1 MVISAMMADQPPPL
15 EATPILNEVPL
26 LPHMVNG
33 DTTQQTVD
41 QWGGWYSQQN
51 PYSVPATR
59 HPPAHLPINTLKRSR
74 LWDGAHGEGDRI
86 LIDRFSS
93 ASLPP
98 CLLLDRDPRWR
109 KVILVQVNP
118 GETFTIRTEDGHIQC
133 IQGPAHVPMMSP
145 NGSVPPIF
153 VPPGYVSQV
162 VEENGVRK
170 VIVLPHSTEF
180 HPSMHPPPPH
190 VPHYMHP
197 HPALLPHPPHPVYPP
212 VPGTG
217 EIPPQF
223 IHQHPPPPSPH
234 LYQEQESRSHGRANF
249 VQRDERTLKMQEHL
263 KKRLK
268 DRQASGHT
276 NNKMNSPPSSPH
288 KVNNSSSTNVQNGL
302 GKGQQGSGGQIK
314 QKQVGKARGSPV
326 PSGDSGMGES
336 DTESRKSE
344 ELLSFSKPTVSAIQ
358 ARSAVVSWSP
368 PVVSQSEET
377 HNLTPTTFTF
387 EVAVS
392 NSGKNGKF
400 KSVYTG
406 EETTFTLPDLR
417 PATDYHVR
425 VSASSSS
432 TKETVSELASFTT
445 ESCEPDPPAAP
456 KVVNKTKNSLNLQ
469 WKSSNDNGSKVTN
482 YLLEWDEG
490 KNRAFK
496 ECYYGHQK
504 QHKIT
509 KLSPS
514 TKYTFRLAAK
524 NDIGMSGFSETL
536 VCYTVGIVPPPPLS
550 PRLTEAG
557 VTWLSLKWSPPNG
570 VSSDDSLTYIL
581 EMEEEGSDYGF
592 QAGYN
597 GDELSCTL
605 KDLRRSTSYKFRLF
619 AHNTEGKS
627 GPSEV
632 VEYSTSP
639 DKPGAPSKPSVKG
652 KIHSHNVKVT
662 WDPPKDNGGSEISM
676 YVLEMS
682 EASAGNK
689 WETVYSGPTRE
700 HVCAHLKP
708 GTSYRLRVYCIGS
721 GGQSQASDV
730 LIVQTAAVPPGP
742 CHSLCLASK
751 AKPKEVSLQW
761 DPPSTDGGSEV
772 TEYIVE
778 IANCDQDERKQVYRG
793 QTLECTVPGLL
804 PGRTYCFWI
813 RAANKV
819 GLGPYSE
826 KAEIS
831 TAPGPPDP
839 CCVPLLSC
847 KTATCVVA
855 SWEIPACNGA
865 DVSEYRLEWGQV
877 EGSMHIIYS
886 GPLLSY
892 EVKGLTPATTYY
904 CRVQAVNITGAGL
917 FGEIGM
923 ITTPASVPAAVSVL
937 HLLEEDQME
946 APLPLSTCLA
956 LHWEEPCCHGAE
968 VLGYNIEYGEKQI
981 STVNRVTSHVLE
993 NLQPDTLYRIRIQA
1007 FNSLG
1012 AGPFSPSIKAKTKP
1026 LPPDP
1031 PHLECVVF
1039 SYQSLK
1045 LKWGEGPSRA
1055 LIANPTQFN
1064 LQMEDRFGRFI
1075 TVYSGPCHTYKM
1087 QRLSESTTYFFKIQA
1102 CNDAGEGEFSEVY
1115 AFSTTKS
1122 PPPALKAPKV
1132 HQLGDNICEV
1142 AWEPLQPMK
1151 GDAIVYILQLAS
1163 GREVDQVY
1171 KGPETSFRF
1180 TNMQTNCEYRF
1191 RVCAGRQYQDS
1202 TGLQELYGPYS
1213 PSTAFSSQ
1221 KQELI
1226 SQCSDTGPDLTKSR
1240 RKPLS
1245 DEQFAFLLLIIFAT
1259 VAILFA
1265 VIIQYFVIK

>member
-33 DTTQQTVD
+33 DTTQQ
-41 QWGGWYSQQN
+41 
-51 PYSVPATR
+51 
-59 HPPAHLPINTLKRSR
+59 
-74 LWDGAHGEGDRI
+74 
-86 LIDRFSS
+86 
-93 ASLPP
+93 
-98 CLLLDRDPRWR
+98 
-109 KVILVQVNP
+109 VILVQVNP

-133 IQGPAHVPMMSP
+133 IPGPAHVPMMSP

-170 VIVLPHSTEF
+170 VVVMPHSTEF

-217 EIPPQF
+217 EMPPQF

-234 LYQEQESRSHGRANF
+234 VYQEQESRSHGRTNF
-249 VQRDERTLKMQEHL
+249 APRDERTLKMQEHL

-276 NNKMNSPPSSPH
+276 NNKVNSPPSSPH
-288 KVNNSSSTNVQNGL
+288 KVQNSSNTNVQNGY
-302 GKGQQGSGGQIK
+302 GKGQQAAGGQMK
-314 QKQVGKARGSPV
+314 QKQVGKARGSP
-326 PSGDSGMGES
+326 PAEAEMGES
-336 DTESRKSE
+336 DTESRKTQ
-344 ELLSFSKPTVSAIQ
+344 ELFSISKPIVSEIQ
-358 ARSAVVSWSP
+358 ARSAVLSWTP
-368 PVVSQSEET
+368 PVASQDGEAQNVRT
-377 HNLTPTTFTF
+377 DTFMF
-387 EVAVS
+387 DVAIS
-392 NSGKNGKF
+392 NSGKTGKF
-400 KSVYTG
+400 KSIYAG
-406 EETTFTLPDLR
+406 EEMTITVPDLR

-432 TKETVSELASFTT
+432 TKEIVSELASFTT

-456 KVVNKTKNSLNLQ
+456 KIVNRTKNSLNLQ
-469 WKSSNDNGSKVTN
+469 WKSPNDNGSKITN

-490 KNRAFK
+490 KNGAFK
-496 ECYYGHQK
+496 ECYYGHLK
-504 QHKIT
+504 QHKLT
-509 KLSPS
+509 KLTPS

-536 VCYTVGIVPPPPLS
+536 VCYTIGIVPPPPQP
-550 PRLTEAG
+550 PRVTEGG
-557 VTWLSLKWSPPNG
+557 VTWLSLEWSPPNG
-570 VSSDDSLTYIL
+570 ISSDDSLTYIL

-605 KDLRRSTSYKFRLF
+605 KDLRRNTSYKFRLF

-627 GPSEV
+627 SPSEV
-632 VEYSTSP
+632 VEYSTCP
-639 DKPGAPSKPSVKG
+639 DKPGPPSKPAVKG
-652 KIHSHNVKVT
+652 KIHPHNVKVT
-662 WDPPKDNGGSEISM
+662 WDPPKDTGGSDISKYILEIS
-676 YVLEMS
+676 ES
-682 EASAGNK
+682 SPGSK
-689 WETVYSGPTRE
+689 WETAYTGSARE

-708 GTSYRLRVYCIGS
+708 GTSYRLRVCCVGR
-721 GGQSQASDV
+721 GGQSQPSDV
-730 LIVQTAAVPPGP
+730 LTVQTSAVPPGL
-742 CHSLCLASK
+742 CHPPCLAGK
-751 AKPKEVSLQW
+751 AKPREIALQW

-772 TEYIVE
+772 TEYVVE
-778 IANCDQDERKQVYRG
+778 TANCDQDERRQSYRG
-793 QTLECTVPGLL
+793 QALECTVTGLL

-813 RAANKV
+813 RAANRA

-826 KAEIS
+826 KAEIT
-831 TAPGPPDP
+831 TAPGPPDV
-839 CCVPLLSC
+839 CCPPQLIC
-847 KTATCVVA
+847 KTATCIVA
-855 SWEIPACNGA
+855 SWESPACNGA
-865 DVSEYRLEWGQV
+865 EVNEYRLEWGQI
-877 EGSMHIIYS
+877 EGSMHIVYS

-904 CRVQAVNITGAGL
+904 CRVQAVNIAGAGL
-917 FGEIGM
+917 FGEIAM
-923 ITTPASVPAAVSVL
+923 VTTPPSVPAAVAVL

-946 APLPLSTCLA
+946 APLPLSTCLV

-968 VLGYNIEYGEKQI
+968 ITGYNIEYGEKQLL
-981 STVNRVTSHVLE
+981 TVSRVTSHVLE
-993 NLQPDTLYRIRIQA
+993 NLQPDTLYRIRVQA

-1045 LKWGEGPSRA
+1045 LKWGEGSSRA

-1064 LQMEDRFGRFI
+1064 LQIEDKFGRFT
-1075 TVYSGPCHTYKM
+1075 TVYSGPCHTYKV
-1087 QRLSESTTYFFKIQA
+1087 QRLSESSTYYFRIQA

-1115 AFSTTKS
+1115 AFTTTKS

-1132 HQLGDNICEV
+1132 HQLGDNICDV
-1142 AWEPLQPMK
+1142 TWEPLQPMK
-1151 GDAIVYILQLAS
+1151 GDSIVYILQLAC

-1191 RVCAGRQYQDS
+1191 RVCAGRQYHDS
-1202 TGLQELYGPYS
+1202 TGSQELCGPYS
-1213 PSTAFSSQ
+1213 PSTVFLFQ
-1221 KQELI
+1221 KQESI
-1226 SQCSDTGPDLTKSR
+1226 SPYSDPSPELAKSG
-1240 RKPLS
+1240 RKALS
-1245 DEQFAFLLLIIFAT
+1245 DEQFAFLLLIGFAT

>member
-33 DTTQQTVD
+33 DTTQQAIACIKYCV
-41 QWGGWYSQQN
+41 
-51 PYSVPATR
+51 
-59 HPPAHLPINTLKRSR
+59 LEMTLVTAMREIHQIEQCR
-74 LWDGAHGEGDRI
+74 NRQ
-86 LIDRFSS
+86 
-93 ASLPP
+93 
-98 CLLLDRDPRWR
+98 
-109 KVILVQVNP
+109 VILVQVNP

-133 IQGPAHVPMMSP
+133 IQDPLAIFGPAHVPMMSP

-234 LYQEQESRSHGRANF
+234 LYQEQESRSHGRTNF

-288 KVNNSSSTNVQNGL
+288 KVNSSSTNVQNGL

-314 QKQVGKARGSPV
+314 QKQVGKTRGSPV

-344 ELLSFSKPTVSAIQ
+344 DLLSFSKPTVSEIQ

-368 PVVSQSEET
+368 PVVLQNEET
-377 HNLTPTTFTF
+377 HNPTPTTFTF

-490 KNRAFK
+490 KNGTFK

-536 VCYTVGIVPPPPLS
+536 VCYTVGIVPPPPLP

-639 DKPGAPSKPSVKG
+639 DKPGAPSKPTVKG

-689 WETVYSGPTRE
+689 WEIVYSGPTRE
-700 HVCAHLKP
+700 HVCTHLKP
-708 GTSYRLRVYCIGS
+708 GTSYRLRVYCIGR
-721 GGQSQASDV
+721 GGQSQASDA

-742 CHSLCLASK
+742 CHSLCLAGK
-751 AKPKEVSLQW
+751 AKAKEISLQW

-793 QTLECTVPGLL
+793 QALECTVSGLL

-831 TAPGPPDP
+831 TAPGPPEP

-855 SWEIPACNGA
+855 SWEVPACNGA
-865 DVSEYRLEWGQV
+865 EVSEYKLEWGQV

-904 CRVQAVNITGAGL
+904 CRVQAVNIAGAGL

-923 ITTPASVPAAVSVL
+923 ITTPASVPAAVAVL

-968 VLGYNIEYGEKQI
+968 VLGYNIEYGEKQV

-1075 TVYSGPCHTYKM
+1075 TVYSGPCHTYKV

-1102 CNDAGEGEFSEVY
+1102 CNDAGEGEFSEVN

-1132 HQLGDNICEV
+1132 HQMGDNVCEIT
-1142 AWEPLQPMK
+1142 WEPLQPMK

-1226 SQCSDTGPDLTKSR
+1226 SQCSDTSPDLTKSR

>member
-1 MVISAMMADQPPPL
+1 MVILAMMADQPPPL

-33 DTTQQTVD
+33 DTAQQ
-41 QWGGWYSQQN
+41 
-51 PYSVPATR
+51 
-59 HPPAHLPINTLKRSR
+59 
-74 LWDGAHGEGDRI
+74 
-86 LIDRFSS
+86 
-93 ASLPP
+93 
-98 CLLLDRDPRWR
+98 
-109 KVILVQVNP
+109 VILVQVNP

-153 VPPGYVSQV
+153 VPPGYVSQM

-170 VIVLPHSTEF
+170 VIVMPHSTEF

-217 EIPPQF
+217 ELPPQF
-223 IHQHPPPPSPH
+223 VHQHPPPPPPSPH
-234 LYQEQESRSHGRANF
+234 VYQEQESRSHARTNF
-249 VQRDERTLKMQEHL
+249 AQRDERTLKMQEHL

-268 DRQASGHT
+268 DRQASGHA

-288 KVNNSSSTNVQNGL
+288 KVHNSSSASVQNGF
-302 GKGQQGSGGQIK
+302 GKGQQGTGGPIK
-314 QKQVGKARGSPV
+314 QKQVGKTRGSPLA
-326 PSGDSGMGES
+326 DAEMGES
-336 DTESRKSE
+336 DTESRKSQE
-344 ELLSFSKPTVSAIQ
+344 VLSISKPIVSEIQ
-358 ARSAVVSWSP
+358 ARSAVLSWSP
-368 PVVSQSEET
+368 PVASQNGET
-377 HNLTPTTFTF
+377 PSASPATFTY
-387 EVAVS
+387 EVAIS

-400 KSVYTG
+400 KSIYVG
-406 EETTFTLPDLR
+406 EEIIITLPDLR

-432 TKETVSELASFTT
+432 IKEMVSELVSFTT

-456 KVVNKTKNSLNLQ
+456 KVVSKTKNSLNLQ
-469 WKSSNDNGSKVTN
+469 WKSSNDNGSKITS

-490 KNRAFK
+490 KSGAFK
-496 ECYYGHQK
+496 ECYYGHLK
-504 QHKIT
+504 QHKVT
-509 KLSPS
+509 KLTPS

-536 VCYTVGIVPPPPLS
+536 ICYTIGIVPPPPPP

-557 VTWLSLKWSPPNG
+557 VTWLSLEWSPPSG
-570 VSSDDSLTYIL
+570 VSSDDSLTYTL
-581 EMEEEGSDYGF
+581 ETEEEGSDYGF

-605 KDLRRSTSYKFRLF
+605 KDLRRSTAYKFRVF

-639 DKPGAPSKPSVKG
+639 DKPGPPSKPAVKG
-652 KIHSHNVKVT
+652 KIHPHNVKVT
-662 WDPPKDNGGSEISM
+662 WDPPKDNGGSDISA
-676 YVLEMS
+676 YILDIS
-682 EASAGNK
+682 EVSTGSK
-689 WETVYSGPTRE
+689 WETAYSGPTRE

-708 GTSYRLRVYCIGS
+708 GTCYRLRVCCIGR

-730 LIVQTAAVPPGP
+730 LTVQTAAIPPGP
-742 CHSLCLASK
+742 CLPPGLSGK
-751 AKPKEVSLQW
+751 AKPKEVTLQW
-761 DPPSTDGGSEV
+761 DPPSADGGSEV

-778 IANCDQDERKQVYRG
+778 VANSDQDERRQAYRG
-793 QTLECTVPGLL
+793 QALECTVNGLL

-813 RAANKV
+813 RAANKA
-819 GLGPYSE
+819 GLGPCSE

-839 CCVPLLSC
+839 CCVSMLTC
-847 KTATCVVA
+847 KTATCIVA
-855 SWEIPACNGA
+855 TWESPACNGA
-865 DVSEYRLEWGQV
+865 EVTEYRLEWGQV
-877 EGSMHIIYS
+877 EGSMHIVYS

-904 CRVQAVNITGAGL
+904 CRVQAVNIAGVGL

-923 ITTPASVPAAVSVL
+923 VTTPASVPAAVAVL
-937 HLLEEDQME
+937 HLLEEDQTE
-946 APLPLSTCLA
+946 APLPLSTCLS

-968 VLGYNIEYGEKQI
+968 ILGYHIEYGEKQL
-981 STVNRVTSHVLE
+981 STVSRVTSHVLE

-1007 FNSLG
+1007 FNGLG

-1075 TVYSGPCHTYKM
+1075 MVYSGPCHTYKV
-1087 QRLSESTTYFFKIQA
+1087 QRLSESTTYYFKIQA
-1102 CNDAGEGEFSEVY
+1102 CNDAGEGKFSEVY
-1115 AFSTTKS
+1115 AFATTKS

-1132 HQLGDNICEV
+1132 HQLGDNTCEV
-1142 AWEPLQPMK
+1142 TWEPLQPMK
-1151 GDAIVYILQLAS
+1151 GDSIVYILQLAI
-1163 GREVDQVY
+1163 GREVDQAY

-1180 TNMQTNCEYRF
+1180 SNLQTNCEYRF
-1191 RVCAGRQYQDS
+1191 RVCAGRQYQDT
-1202 TGLQELYGPYS
+1202 TGPQELHGPYS
-1213 PSTAFSSQ
+1213 PSTVFSSQ
-1221 KQELI
+1221 KPELVP
-1226 SQCSDTGPDLTKSR
+1226 QCSEPSPDLPKSR
-1240 RKPLS
+1240 RKALS
-1245 DEQFAFLLLIIFAT
+1245 DEQFAFLLLVGFAA
-1259 VAILFA
+1259 VAIVFA

>member
-1 MVISAMMADQPPPL
+1 MMADQPPPL

-33 DTTQQTVD
+33 DTTQQ
-41 QWGGWYSQQN
+41 
-51 PYSVPATR
+51 
-59 HPPAHLPINTLKRSR
+59 
-74 LWDGAHGEGDRI
+74 
-86 LIDRFSS
+86 
-93 ASLPP
+93 
-98 CLLLDRDPRWR
+98 
-109 KVILVQVNP
+109 VILVQVNP

-170 VIVLPHSTEF
+170 VIVMPHSTEF

-190 VPHYMHP
+190 VPHYIHP

-234 LYQEQESRSHGRANF
+234 LYQDQESRSHGRANF

-276 NNKMNSPPSSPH
+276 NNKANSPPASPH
-288 KVNNSSSTNVQNGL
+288 KANSSSGTNVQNGY
-302 GKGQQGSGGQIK
+302 GKGQPGTVGQMK
-314 QKQVGKARGSPV
+314 QKHIGKTRGSPI
-326 PSGDSGMGES
+326 PSADSGMGES

-344 ELLSFSKPTVSAIQ
+344 ELLSFSKPTVSEIQ
-358 ARSAVVSWSP
+358 ARSAVISWNAP
-368 PVVSQSEET
+368 AAAQNEET
-377 HNLTPTTFTF
+377 QSLTPEAFTF
-387 EVAVS
+387 EVALS

-400 KSVYTG
+400 KSLYSG
-406 EETTFTLPDLR
+406 EDVTFTLSELR

-425 VSASSSS
+425 VSASGHS
-432 TKETVSELASFTT
+432 TKESVSEVVSFTT

-456 KVVNKTKNSLNLQ
+456 KVVNKTKNSLTLQ
-469 WKSSNDNGSKVTN
+469 WKSSNDNGSKITS

-490 KNRAFK
+490 KTGAFK
-496 ECYYGHQK
+496 ECYYGHLK
-504 QHKIT
+504 QHKVT

-514 TKYTFRLAAK
+514 TKYAFRLAAK
-524 NDIGMSGFSETL
+524 NDIGMSGFGETL
-536 VCYTVGIVPPPPLS
+536 VCFTIGVVPPPPLPPQLS
-550 PRLTEAG
+550 KAG
-557 VTWLSLKWSPPNG
+557 VNWLSLKWGPPNG
-570 VSSDDSLTYIL
+570 MSSDDSLTYIL

-605 KDLRRSTSYKFRLF
+605 SDLRRNTSYKFRLF

-632 VEYSTSP
+632 VEYSTCP
-639 DKPGAPSKPSVKG
+639 DKPGPPSKPTVKG

-662 WDPPKDNGGSEISM
+662 WDPPKDTGGSDISSYILEI
-676 YVLEMS
+676 S
-682 EASAGNK
+682 EASAGSK
-689 WETVYSGPTRE
+689 WEIAYKGSTRE

-708 GTSYRLRVYCIGS
+708 GISYRLKVSCVGR
-721 GGQSQASDV
+721 GGQSQPSDV
-730 LIVQTAAVPPGP
+730 LTVQTSAVPPGP
-742 CHSLCLASK
+742 CRPPCLSGK
-751 AKPKEVSLQW
+751 AKPKEITLQW
-761 DPPSTDGGSEV
+761 DPPSVDGGSEV
-772 TEYIVE
+772 SEYLLE
-778 IANCDQDERKQVYRG
+778 MANGDQEEHRQAYRG
-793 QTLECTVPGLL
+793 QALECTVNGLL

-813 RAANKV
+813 RAANKA

-839 CCVPLLSC
+839 CSTPLLMC
-847 KTATCVVA
+847 KTATCIVA
-855 SWEIPACNGA
+855 TWESPPCNGA
-865 DVSEYRLEWGQV
+865 DVSEYRLEWGQM
-877 EGSMHIIYS
+877 EGSMHIVYT
-886 GPLLSY
+886 GPLLCY
-892 EVKGLTPATTYY
+892 EVKGLSPATTYY
-904 CRVQAVNITGAGL
+904 CRVQAVNLAGPGL
-917 FGEIGM
+917 FGEIGTV
-923 ITTPASVPAAVSVL
+923 TTPASVPAAVAVL
-937 HLLEEDQME
+937 NLLEEDQLE
-946 APLPLSTCLA
+946 GPLPFSTCLA

-968 VLGYNIEYGEKQI
+968 IIGYHIEYGEKQVL
-981 STVNRVTSHVLE
+981 TVNRVTSHVLE

-1012 AGPFSPSIKAKTKP
+1012 TGPFSPSIKAKTKP

-1064 LQMEDRFGRFI
+1064 LQMEDRLGRFI
-1075 TVYSGPCHTYKM
+1075 TVYSGPCHTYKV
-1087 QRLSESTTYFFKIQA
+1087 QRLSESTTYYFKIQA
-1102 CNDAGEGEFSEVY
+1102 CNDAGEGDFSEVY
-1115 AFSTTKS
+1115 AFATTKS
-1122 PPPALKAPKV
+1122 PPPAMKAPKV
-1132 HQLGDNICEV
+1132 HQLGDNVCEV
-1142 AWEPLQPMK
+1142 TWEPLQPTK
-1151 GDAIVYILQLAS
+1151 RDAIVYILQLAT
-1163 GREVDQVY
+1163 GREADQIY
-1171 KGPETSFRF
+1171 KGPETSYRVP
-1180 TNMQTNCEYRF
+1180 NVQTNCEYRF

-1202 TGLQELYGPYS
+1202 TGWQELFGPYS

-1221 KQELI
+1221 KQEVL
-1226 SQCSDTGPDLTKSR
+1226 SPCSDPAPELLKSK
-1240 RKPLS
+1240 RKALS
-1245 DEQFAFLLLIIFAT
+1245 DEQFAFLLLVIFAT

>member
-1 MVISAMMADQPPPL
+1 MMADQPPPL

-33 DTTQQTVD
+33 DTTQQ
-41 QWGGWYSQQN
+41 
-51 PYSVPATR
+51 
-59 HPPAHLPINTLKRSR
+59 
-74 LWDGAHGEGDRI
+74 
-86 LIDRFSS
+86 
-93 ASLPP
+93 
-98 CLLLDRDPRWR
+98 
-109 KVILVQVNP
+109 VILVQVNP

-170 VIVLPHSTEF
+170 VIVMPHSTEF

-190 VPHYMHP
+190 VPHYIHP

-234 LYQEQESRSHGRANF
+234 LYQDQESRSHSRANF

-268 DRQASGHT
+268 DRQATGHT
-276 NNKMNSPPSSPH
+276 NNKANSPPSSPH
-288 KVNNSSSTNVQNGL
+288 KANSASSGTNVQNGY
-302 GKGQQGSGGQIK
+302 GKGQPGTVGQIK
-314 QKQVGKARGSPV
+314 QKHIGKTRGSPI
-326 PSGDSGMGES
+326 PSADSGMGES

-344 ELLSFSKPTVSAIQ
+344 ELLSFGKPTVSEIQ
-358 ARSAVVSWSP
+358 ARSAVISWNAP
-368 PVVSQSEET
+368 AAAQNEEMQSLAPEA
-377 HNLTPTTFTF
+377 FTF
-387 EVAVS
+387 EVAIS

-400 KSVYTG
+400 KSLYSG
-406 EETTFTLPDLR
+406 EDVTFTLSELR

-425 VSASSSS
+425 VSALGHS
-432 TKETVSELASFTT
+432 TKESVSELVSFTT

-456 KVVNKTKNSLNLQ
+456 KVVNKTKNSLTLQ
-469 WKSSNDNGSKVTN
+469 WKSSNDNGSKITS

-490 KNRAFK
+490 KTGAFK
-496 ECYYGHQK
+496 ECYYGHLK
-504 QHKIT
+504 QHKVT

-514 TKYTFRLAAK
+514 TKYSFRLAAK
-524 NDIGMSGFSETL
+524 NDIGMSGFGETL
-536 VCYTVGIVPPPPLS
+536 VCFTIGVVPPPPLPPQLS
-550 PRLTEAG
+550 KAG
-557 VTWLSLKWSPPNG
+557 VNGLSLKWAPPSG
-570 VSSDDSLTYIL
+570 ISSDDSLTYIL
-581 EMEEEGSDYGF
+581 EMEEDGSDYGF

-605 KDLRRSTSYKFRLF
+605 SDLRRNTAYKFRLF

-632 VEYSTSP
+632 VEYSTCP
-639 DKPGAPSKPSVKG
+639 DKPGPPGKPTVKG

-662 WDPPKDNGGSEISM
+662 WDPPKDTGGSDVTSYILEI
-676 YVLEMS
+676 S
-682 EASAGNK
+682 EASAGSK
-689 WETVYSGPTRE
+689 WETAYKGSTRE
-700 HVCAHLKP
+700 HICTHLKP
-708 GTSYRLRVYCIGS
+708 GVCYRLKVSCVGR
-721 GGQSQASDV
+721 GGQSQPSDI
-730 LIVQTAAVPPGP
+730 LTVQTSAVPPGP
-742 CHSLCLASK
+742 CHPPCLSGK
-751 AKPKEVSLQW
+751 AKPKEITLQW
-761 DPPSTDGGSEV
+761 DPPSVNGGSEIS
-772 TEYIVE
+772 EYLLEV
-778 IANCDQDERKQVYRG
+778 ANSDQEEHRQAYRG
-793 QTLECTVPGLL
+793 QALECTVNGLL

-813 RAANKV
+813 RAANKA

-839 CCVPLLSC
+839 CSTPLLTC

-855 SWEIPACNGA
+855 TWESPPCNGA
-865 DVSEYRLEWGQV
+865 EVNEYRLEWGQM
-877 EGSMHIIYS
+877 EGSMHIVYT
-886 GPLLSY
+886 GPLLCY
-892 EVKGLTPATTYY
+892 EVKGLSPATTYY
-904 CRVQAVNITGAGL
+904 CRVQAVNLAGPGL
-917 FGEIGM
+917 FGEISTV
-923 ITTPASVPAAVSVL
+923 TTPASVPAAVAVL
-937 HLLEEDQME
+937 NLLEEDQLE
-946 APLPLSTCLA
+946 GPLPLSTCLA

-968 VLGYNIEYGEKQI
+968 IIGYHIEYGEKQVL
-981 STVNRVTSHVLE
+981 TVNKATSHVLE
-993 NLQPDTLYRIRIQA
+993 NLQPDTFYRIRIQA

-1012 AGPFSPSIKAKTKP
+1012 TGPFSPSIKAKTKP

-1064 LQMEDRFGRFI
+1064 LQMEDRLGRFI
-1075 TVYSGPCHTYKM
+1075 TVYSGPCHTYKV
-1087 QRLSESTTYFFKIQA
+1087 QRLSESTTYYFKIQA

-1115 AFSTTKS
+1115 AFATTKS
-1122 PPPALKAPKV
+1122 PPPAMKAPKV
-1132 HQLGDNICEV
+1132 HQLGDNVCEV
-1142 AWEPLQPMK
+1142 TWEPLQPMK
-1151 GDAIVYILQLAS
+1151 GDAIVYILQLAT
-1163 GREVDQVY
+1163 GREADQIY
-1171 KGPETSFRF
+1171 KGPETSYRVS
-1180 TNMQTNCEYRF
+1180 NVQTNCEYRF

-1202 TGLQELYGPYS
+1202 TGWQELFGPYS
-1213 PSTAFSSQ
+1213 PSAAFSSQ
-1221 KQELI
+1221 KQELLPP
-1226 SQCSDTGPDLTKSR
+1226 SSDPAPELLKSK
-1240 RKPLS
+1240 RKALS
-1245 DEQFAFLLLIIFAT
+1245 DEQFAFLLLVIFAT

>member
-33 DTTQQTVD
+33 DTTQQ
-41 QWGGWYSQQN
+41 
-51 PYSVPATR
+51 
-59 HPPAHLPINTLKRSR
+59 
-74 LWDGAHGEGDRI
+74 
-86 LIDRFSS
+86 
-93 ASLPP
+93 
-98 CLLLDRDPRWR
+98 
-109 KVILVQVNP
+109 VILVQVNP

-170 VIVLPHSTEF
+170 VIVMPHSTEF

-217 EIPPQF
+217 EMPPQF

-234 LYQEQESRSHGRANF
+234 LYQEQESRSHGRINF

-268 DRQASGHT
+268 DRQACGHT
-276 NNKMNSPPSSPH
+276 NNKTNSPPSSPH
-288 KVNNSSSTNVQNGL
+288 KVNNSSSANAQNGL
-302 GKGQQGSGGQIK
+302 GKVQPGMGGPIK
-314 QKQVGKARGSPV
+314 PKQAGKARGSPA
-326 PSGDSGMGES
+326 PSSDSGMGES
-336 DTESRKSE
+336 DVESRKSE
-344 ELLSFSKPTVSAIQ
+344 EPLSFSKPVVSEIQ
-358 ARSAVVSWSP
+358 ARSAVLSWSP
-368 PVVSQSEET
+368 PVVLQNEEA
-377 HNLTPTTFTF
+377 HNLTPAAFTF
-387 EVAVS
+387 EVTVS

-400 KSVYTG
+400 KLVYVG
-406 EETTFTLPDLR
+406 EDTTFTLPDLR

-445 ESCEPDPPAAP
+445 ETCEPDPPAAP
-456 KVVNKTKNSLNLQ
+456 KVVNKSKNSLTVQ

-490 KNRAFK
+490 KNGAFK
-496 ECYYGHQK
+496 ECYYGHLK

-509 KLSPS
+509 KLTPS
-514 TKYTFRLAAK
+514 TRYMFRVAAK

-536 VCYTVGIVPPPPLS
+536 VCYTIGMVPPPPL
-550 PRLTEAG
+550 PPQLTEAG
-557 VTWLSLKWSPPNG
+557 VAWLSLKWSPPNG

-592 QAGYN
+592 QAAYN

-605 KDLRRSTSYKFRLF
+605 EDLRRSTSYKFRLF

-632 VEYSTSP
+632 VEFSTNP
-639 DKPGAPSKPSVKG
+639 DKPGPPGKPAVKG
-652 KIHSHNVKVT
+652 KIHPHNVKVT
-662 WDPPKDNGGSEISM
+662 WDPPKDNGGSDIST

-682 EASAGNK
+682 EASAGSI
-689 WETVYSGPTRE
+689 WEATYSGSVRE

-708 GTSYRLRVYCIGS
+708 GTSYRLRVYCIGR
-721 GGQSQASDV
+721 GGQSQPSDV
-730 LIVQTAAVPPGP
+730 LTVQTAAVPPGP
-742 CHSLCLASK
+742 CQPPCLAGK
-751 AKPKEVSLQW
+751 AKPKEISLQW
-761 DPPSTDGGSEV
+761 EPPSADGGSEV

-778 IANCDQDERKQVYRG
+778 IAHGELEERRQVYRG
-793 QTLECTVPGLL
+793 QALECTVNGLL
-804 PGRTYCFWI
+804 PGRTYSFWI
-813 RAANKV
+813 RAANKA
-819 GLGPYSE
+819 GLGPCSE
-826 KAEIS
+826 KAEVS

-839 CCVPLLSC
+839 CCVPQLIC

-855 SWEIPACNGA
+855 SWEVPLCNGA
-865 DVSEYRLEWGQV
+865 EISEYRLEWGQV
-877 EGSMHIIYS
+877 EGSMHIIYT

-892 EVKGLTPATTYY
+892 EVKGLMPATTYY
-904 CRVQAVNITGAGL
+904 CRIQAVNLAGAGL
-917 FGEIGM
+917 FGETGM
-923 ITTPASVPAAVSVL
+923 VTTPASVPAAVAVL

-968 VLGYNIEYGEKQI
+968 ITGYHIDYGEKQLL
-981 STVNRVTSHVLE
+981 TVGRVTSHVLE

-1012 AGPFSPSIKAKTKP
+1012 AGPFSPTIKAKTKP

-1045 LKWGEGPSRA
+1045 LKWGEGSSRA
-1055 LIANPTQFN
+1055 AIANPTHFS

-1075 TVYSGPCHTYKM
+1075 TVYSGPCHTYKV
-1087 QRLSESTTYFFKIQA
+1087 QRLCESTAYYFRIQA

-1115 AFSTTKS
+1115 SFTTTKS

-1132 HQLGDNICEV
+1132 HQLGENACEV
-1142 AWEPLQPMK
+1142 TWEPLQPMK
-1151 GDAIVYILQLAS
+1151 GDPIVYILQLSS

-1171 KGPETSFRF
+1171 KGPEVSFRF
-1180 TNMQTNCEYRF
+1180 TNIQANCEYRF
-1191 RVCAGRQYQDS
+1191 RACAGRQYQDS
-1202 TGLQELYGPYS
+1202 TGPQELYGPYS
-1213 PSTAFSSQ
+1213 PSTTFSSQ
-1221 KQELI
+1221 KQELA
-1226 SQCSDTGPDLTKSR
+1226 SPCLEPSPDLTKSR

-1245 DEQFAFLLLIIFAT
+1245 DEQFAFLLLLVFAT